1 MIDRAMK
8 NRLALLAAALL
19 LTAGCAK
26 VETVVSSVSEEASSG
41 LVWCEELTPTEK
53 GWTVVRAGIDT
64 DAKTRSRIQL
74 NDEGSAADVLWT
86 AGDAFTSL
94 FVLDGENGRYSTT
107 FTTEEDG
114 VSVASFTNPYNLDRF
129 KDFHCFYPDKSAWG
143 NYQGELIFGYDLP
156 AEQTAVPGGIQEGLN
171 RAYAHADQLS
181 ANLEEQLSFH
191 NLTSLLK
198 FRLSGEVASQVR
210 EVTFYGSG
218 VLAGDIVF
226 RVDGEVLT
234 EYPGIHYYQS
244 YSTVVLKGEFEA
256 EKDYYIALW
265 PRQLNGFR
273 MKFADE
279 AGNSTTK
286 FSSKTVSF
294 EASRIKDFG
303 TIDLGDEFAD
313 QDDGSLDPVLYM
325 AATEGTKPVTIAV
338 IPEGFTKVELS
349 QYELLAKSGI
359 NTLFETE
366 PYKTYRNRFN
376 VYILKVASPESGAS
390 ITDGNGNII
399 TPVASYFGAR
409 WGATS
414 HGDMRADNATVF
426 NFVSEKCPDIVDG
439 THSINEVPIVM
450 IINDDRSGGM
460 CWTFSNG
467 RGFSMV
473 PYTRSGDGLMWG
485 MPSVQPVT
493 NDPLPASVTESDLG
507 KYARQT
513 TKDDMN
519 DVGGYNYGDW
529 RNTLVHEFGGHCFGR
544 LGDEYWSSTPSLV
557 TGPVSRQSY
566 PVPHSLNLAADPSE
580 ALWKEHFLDRLDEL
594 TAKDSNYGRIGLFQG
609 GDLHLFGRW
618 RSERISCM
626 IDNRLYFSAWQ
637 RYLIVQRIFTLSGDL
652 ERFSFESWLAKD
664 VTTDPIRDVTSSG
677 APRSEPEHRSY
688 RLEGPLPPP
697 MFVED

>member
-1 MIDRAMK
+1 MRTRFLFCA
-8 NRLALLAAALL
+8 ALLAMF
-19 LTAGCAK
+19 GCAK
-26 VETVVSSVSEEASSG
+26 VEEAAVSSAPEAVSSG
-41 LVWCEELTPTEK
+41 LVLHEVIPAPP
-53 GWTVVRAGIDT
+53 GAPVTVLAGMSDGPES
-64 DAKTRSRIQL
+64 RSRIEL
-74 NDEGSAADVLWT
+74 DGSAAKVLWT
-86 AGDAFTSL
+86 EGDSFQTIYS
-94 FVLDGENGRYSTT
+94 NGSGGYYSAT
-107 FTTEEDG
+107 FTTQDDG
-114 VSVASFTNPYNLDRF
+114 VTEAAFTTTSALNGTS
-129 KDFHCFYPDKSAWG
+129 FHCYYPKKPARWGSYNGEPVFSAG
-143 NYQGELIFGYDLP
+143 IP
-156 AEQTAVPGGIQEGLN
+156 VVQTAVAGGIEEGLN
-171 RAYAHADQLS
+171 VAYAYADKLTK
-181 ANLEEQLSFH
+181 NLDDPLKFY
-191 NLTSLLK
+191 NIPALLK
-198 FRLSGEVASQVR
+198 FRLEGAVAPQVKEITLSGSE
-210 EVTFYGSG
+210 T
-218 VLAGDIVF
+218 LAGDLVF
-226 RVDGEVLT
+226 RLVDGVPKI
-234 EYPGIHYYQS
+234 YPGIS
-244 YSTVVLKGEFEA
+244 YSDDVHSPKVTLEGDFEA
-256 EKDYYIALW
+256 GTDYYIVLFPQKMSW
-265 PRQLNGFR
+265 FR
-273 MKFADE
+273 MEFSDGQ
-279 AGNSTTK
+279 GNSTVK
-286 FSSKTVSF
+286 QSVKPVEF
-294 EASRIKDFG
+294 ERSRIKDIG

-313 QDDGSLDPVLYM
+313 VDDGSLDPVLYM

-338 IPEGFTKVELS
+338 IPEGFTKEELS

-390 ITDGNGNII
+390 ITDGSGNVI

-414 HGDMRADNATVF
+414 YGDMRADNATVF

-439 THSINEVPIVM
+439 THTINEVPIVM

-493 NDPLPASVTESDLG
+493 NDPLPASVTDSDLG
-507 KYARQT
+507 KYARPT
-513 TKDDMN
+513 TQDDMA
-519 DVGGYNYGDW
+519 DVGGYNRGDW

-544 LGDEYWSSTPSLV
+544 LGDEYWSSTPSR
-557 TGPVSRQSY
+557 TTEPVSRQSY

-580 ALWKEHFLDRLDEL
+580 ALWKENFLDRLDEL
-594 TAKDSNYGRIGLFQG
+594 TAIDPNYGRIGLYQG

-652 ERFSFESWLAKD
+652 ESFSFESWLAKD
-664 VTTDPIRDVTSSG
+664 VTVDPIRDVTSSG
-677 APRSEPEHRSY
+677 APGSVPEHRSY